1 MGCKTVFALIFAVA
15 AVLLQPASAVSVS
28 IHGPSNSSSSLYIGN
43 GSISFFVNSNSSKV
57 GINTTSPNATLSVV
71 GGSAGF
77 GGDSVYDIVVNGTN
91 YRVHEFTTVGTST
104 FVPPAGVTSV
114 EYLVVAGGGA
124 GGTYWA
130 GGGGAGGLVN
140 GTMVISSAVT
150 ITVGDK
156 GVRSTSNYINGGSGG
171 NSSIGA
177 VVAIGGGGGGSQF
190 VDSANNGG
198 SGGGCGN
205 PRTAGGATQPGS
217 ASGGYGNNGGNA
229 SGYGGT
235 SGGGGGAGGAGSNAV
250 SASVGGAGG
259 SGLSNSIT
267 GVATYYAGG
276 GGGIGYTGGAG
287 GVGGS
292 GIGGAGGTDT
302 DGARNGASATG
313 FGSGGGGGAG
323 NGGYGGYGSPGIV
336 ILRYPISGPA
346 AIFQG
351 SVILNGSASIGTSS
365 SNAALQVAPTVLSVI
380 GGSGG
385 DGVFDIMDN
394 GVAYRVHKFTTV
406 GSSTFTPPV
415 GVSSVEYLIV
425 GGGGGGGTNNAG
437 GGGGGGVLY
446 GRKTMSAGSYPV
458 VVGIGGA
465 NDTNGG
471 NSYFGDLVAFGGGH
485 GAYAG
490 AADATSGASG
500 GGGGGHSSNNI
511 GAAGIAGQ
519 GYAGGGGVLT
529 AAGRFAGGGGGFSG
543 FGGTGVGG
551 TVNGSCGN
559 GGPGYASFITGNAT
573 YYAGGGGGGGTSA
586 GTAGIATHGGGAG
599 NAGLTG
605 DTPGY
610 SATANTGGGGGGGG
624 GYGANRTGGAGG
636 SGLVVLRYP
645 LYAPSLRS
653 DGISFFN
660 GSVGFGT
667 ATPSAKIHVLSGPL
681 ATGGDSIYEIVQNG
695 VAYRVH
701 KFTSVGNSTF
711 SVPAGLT
718 SVEVL
723 VVAGG
728 GSGGALPPTSNYGG
742 GGGAGGVYYQ
752 AGRPVSGAIT
762 VTVGAG
768 GVAGNVQGRNGSDS
782 AFGAIIAKGGGGGG
796 SNSGSINGEA
806 GGSGGGAGANSAST
820 GAGGPHQ
827 HGTPDGA
834 TFYGND
840 GGSATTPNTGTA
852 FGGGAGGGG
861 AGSAGESIANTVDSG
876 GDGGA
881 GKEFSITGA
890 PVVYAVGGGG
900 GGHLI
905 GGAGS
910 ADGGGRGAVGA
921 IANATAG
928 TNGTGNGGGGAEN
941 DPTSAASG
949 GSGIVV
955 VRYPISGPAAAFQG
969 SVGLGTTN
977 PQAALHVAGNTLFT
991 GNVNVTGTIYT
1002 SSSCPAGMAY
1012 VPGDRPFCIDK
1023 YEASLA
1029 SGTVYNS
1036 ACSSGSQAEVDASSS
1051 TAVAGSAPGQIPIT
1065 SINWCAA
1072 KKACQNAGKHLC
1084 RNAEWFQAC
1093 NYKGSQWSITA
1104 EGTSEAMGCNT
1115 YSSVTN
1121 VTGASPGCVTQEGAY
1136 DLIGNVWEWVDR
1148 VVTADP
1154 TNGVASNYV
1163 TGYDF
1168 ATGLPTSSGSTTSVY
1183 GNDFYYA
1190 YNGGGAARAFIRG
1203 GLWDNGDNAG
1213 CFTLQIAQAP
1223 SAVSPY
1229 ISFRCCK

>member
-259 SGLSNSIT
+259 AGLSNSIT

-336 ILRYPISGPA
+336 ILRYPVSGPA

-624 GYGANRTGGAGG
+624 GYGDNRTGGAGG

-701 KFTSVGNSTF
+701 KFTTVGNSTF
-711 SVPAGLT
+711 TPPAGLS
-718 SVEVL
+718 SVQVL
-723 VVAGG
+723 VVGGGGGGNLGGGGAGGLIYNPSFAVTGPVSVAVGSGGSFRNNGSNSVFGSLTAIGGGTSTANG
-728 GSGGALPPTSNYGG
+728 GSGGGASYDGAAGSGTSGQGNDGGLGGGYVSPYSSGG
-742 GGGAGGVYYQ
+742 GGGAG
-752 AGRPVSGAIT
+752 
-762 VTVGAG
+762 
-768 GVAGNVQGRNGSDS
+768 
-782 AFGAIIAKGGGGGG
+782 AKGNNAPSTSQSGKGGDGLTYSISGSLVTYAGGGGG
-796 SNSGSINGEA
+796 SATSQGAAA
-806 GGSGGGAGANSAST
+806 GV
-820 GAGGPHQ
+820 
-827 HGTPDGA
+827 
-834 TFYGND
+834 
-840 GGSATTPNTGTA
+840 
-852 FGGGAGGGG
+852 GGAGGGG
-861 AGSAGESIANTVDSG
+861 AGDATASAGGTFGTANT
-876 GDGGA
+876 
-881 GKEFSITGA
+881 
-890 PVVYAVGGGG
+890 GGGG
-900 GGHLI
+900 GGSHL
-905 GGAGS
+905 GTPGA
-910 ADGGGRGAVGA
+910 
-921 IANATAG
+921 
-928 TNGTGNGGGGAEN
+928 
-941 DPTSAASG
+941 G

-1190 YNGGGAARAFIRG
+1190 YNGGGVARAFIRG